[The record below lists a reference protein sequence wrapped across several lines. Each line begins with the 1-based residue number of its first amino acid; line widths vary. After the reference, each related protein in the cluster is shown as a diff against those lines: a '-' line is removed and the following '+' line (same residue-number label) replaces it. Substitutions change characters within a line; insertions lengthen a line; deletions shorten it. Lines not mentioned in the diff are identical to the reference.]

1 MLRERRGEMF
11 VWSRNEGRN
20 VNLSSS
26 YLTLEMKLWD
36 SIMVSRGLEFEKILD
51 IFIK

>member
-1 MLRERRGEMF
+1 MLRERRGETF

-36 SIMVSRGLEFEKILD
+36 NGKLEFEKILD